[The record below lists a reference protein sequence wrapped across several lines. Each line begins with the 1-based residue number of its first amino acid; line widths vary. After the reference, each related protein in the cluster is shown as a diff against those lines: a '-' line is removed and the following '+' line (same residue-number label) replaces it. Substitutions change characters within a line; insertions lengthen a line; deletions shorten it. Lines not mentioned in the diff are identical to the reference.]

1 MIVDQSFSERSS
13 AETTMS
19 GRGSKLRSGHEQR
32 LLIAEVDATTTPAS
46 IAHVNGQMQTDFANI
61 APASL
66 ANAELRE
73 RIDQALRVTGYL
85 PLRDVGVIVA
95 EGLIILRG
103 RLPSYHLKQVALEVV
118 RSVPG
123 VSEVHDDLKVISPRS
138 IPR

>member
-1 MIVDQSFSERSS
+1 MIVDQSFSERRS
-13 AETTMS
+13 AEPTLS
-19 GRGSKLRSGHEQR
+19 GRGIKLRTGHEQPVH
-32 LLIAEVDATTTPAS
+32 IAEVGATTTPAS
-46 IAHVNGQMQTDFANI
+46 IAHVNGQMCTDFANI

-95 EGLIILRG
+95 EGLVILRG
-103 RLPSYHLKQVALEVV
+103 SVPSYHLKQVALEVV

-123 VSEVHDDLKVISPRS
+123 VSDVRDDLKVISPRS

>member
-1 MIVDQSFSERSS
+1 MIVDQPFSERSP
-13 AETTMS
+13 AELTIA
-19 GRGSKLRSGHEQR
+19 GRGIELRTGHEQPVH
-32 LLIAEVDATTTPAS
+32 LAKVDATTTPAS
-46 IAHVNGQMQTDFANI
+46 IAYVDEQLQTDFANI

-66 ANAELRE
+66 ANAELRD

-95 EGLIILRG
+95 EGLAILRG

-118 RSVPG
+118 RRVPG
-123 VSEVHDDLKVISPRS
+123 VSEVHDDLKVVSPRS